1 MSEDG
6 ENDKKGKGRGY
17 ARSGRDSEDKWRDVE
32 EREEKKYYH
41 RERERERNRER
52 KKQLKRGLES

>member
-41 RERERERNRER
+41 REREKET
-52 KKQLKRGLES
+52 ESEKNN